1 MPMMDSELTHCSH
14 HLISIFIVFVK
25 KRFPLGPVEAVS
37 EVRILTPIS
46 VLCRYHLHQA
56 THTLIAERGSLSAL
70 QYTSK
75 RSRILPPSA
84 CRTKYVV
91 HDQQTTP
98 LNTETFNGDSQQKH
112 RTVR

>member
-14 HLISIFIVFVK
+14 HLISIIIVFVK
-25 KRFPLGPVEAVS
+25 KPFPLGPVEAVS

-46 VLCRYHLHQA
+46 VLSRYHLRQA